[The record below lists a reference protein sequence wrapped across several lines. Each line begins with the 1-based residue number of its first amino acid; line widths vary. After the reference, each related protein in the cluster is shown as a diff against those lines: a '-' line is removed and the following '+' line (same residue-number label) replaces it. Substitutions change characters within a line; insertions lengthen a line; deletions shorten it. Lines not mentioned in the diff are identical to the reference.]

1 MSSRTTTLLT
11 ATAISVSALVAY
23 ALYFDYKR
31 RTDSAFRKQLRKQ
44 KKRVDKSLAESREAL
59 QAASQVTDEELR
71 EALKAIEEE
80 PKPGP
85 EMRENYFMSQVAMGE
100 QLAARGEAFVLPAA
114 LSFYRALAVYPSPS
128 ELLGIYQKTVP
139 DEIVKV
145 ILRIIN
151 LDVSAPPQDL
161 GIDEGDAS
169 PTRGPPSETSSQEW
183 DKVTD
188 PGSQTPVSRV
198 CFSVC
203 FGAFETELEFFL
215 LAYYEVFPPKSSH
228 VTIQPRPDV
237 PVSFGPEK
245 VLVLTE
251 DVAAGQVI
259 YKEKPMLACLD
270 YDLQTAGTHCTH
282 CFRELS
288 TVASPETLTSSA
300 DGTKSKFCSKACL
313 QAAKTRWFGFL
324 MSMDP
329 PLPAI
334 VELGGLPVTPET
346 LDARR
351 TAQAQLV
358 AYLKKDSRAGAFL
371 VAQFIARQ
379 LTMAGSKDLNPDED
393 FAGVDIQEYRIEDH
407 VERWTTAPI
416 SPPEEEYGLLVAML
430 KRTVP
435 GLEEF
440 LSEDSHKSLVGKL
453 VFAAFGVCF
462 GEGREDRPASSL
474 RPEDSEL
481 TRTPLGTA
489 RQVGTAIYSISSHLP
504 HSCEPNA
511 RPVFSS
517 GTTELEIVANKD
529 LKKGD
534 QLSIAY
540 VEVGQRPD
548 ESEKDSL
555 PTTTTA
561 PAAASVAFTPL
572 YVGDEG
578 ISVSHLQLT
587 ARSQSR
593 SEAVSN
599 NRRARYV
606 SLTCLICQTLVY
618 RVQQIVPLDADTRDG
633 PLLPTEDWVE
643 QDLLKS
649 SSGWIEVHEQ
659 CLAGDAIAKAE
670 ASSQYVPL
678 FAVTVPAQPARPAS
692 PSEPIA
698 AQDGPK
704 PAFLEHLPPMFLPPP
719 FTPGNPAYTHLSS
732 IATAESNEWRS
743 AAEDEIAAFIRAKTE
758 QLLRSEA
765 VLRSQ
770 VETIY
775 ARFRAGLQAA
785 QQSDVASPRSPLW
798 STQSGAADYGFV
810 PLPVAPVRHEVS
822 ASMSALSASLAANG
836 MHHPRARQQQAVHA
850 QQSQAEP
857 TSPVSTVFDSIAG
870 TSPTLTVG
878 SGAVPPPSG
887 REFAGESNLLDIP
900 RRMDENLN
908 TVASFR
914 WMQMEHAAAHQAQRR
929 AAEEAQQREQQQQQQ
944 PARTELSNAA
954 PVAGPSTAAG
964 NSSST
969 DGQPPAES
977 SQANGKGKKKVV
989 TFQSQP
995 AVVTIKDKEEE
1006 ERSRADDVEEM
1017 VFELDTDDK
1026 DDREVSMEGTVLTLV
1041 ETPPQRP
1048 PQPRRTSGGRKTS
1061 SMDTAGLPASF
1072 AALRPS
1078 SLPAISHL
1086 RGQRSPLRPLN
1097 DAPETPHQQRQQ
1109 QQQEQHGGGGGVDDA
1124 PEEEYDSRDH
1134 EIRKL
1139 VAAHNPSHR
1148 NAWKKGSSEWKA
1160 FVSGR
1165 NNGRRSSLSD
1175 EDESVSP
1182 PPPPIASSMPIAI
1195 RPLGRQPVRLT
1206 LASYTGG
1213 AEVPA
1218 EEETNAAATMP
1229 SSSLRNSMYAQ
1240 RDIHRDIDPGALEFS
1255 LNNGAIPEE
1264 SEEEE
1269 EEFAEG
1275 AGAADEERLGRGGDR
1290 ALRILQA
1297 RSELPDASMFYSLA
1311 S

>member
-85 EMRENYFMSQVAMGE
+85 ELRENYFMSQVAMGE

-188 PGSQTPVSRV
+188 PGSQTPVSLARRLLHELLSNIIISRCLLFPFGPFSSPRKSEARV
-198 CFSVC
+198 LF
-203 FGAFETELEFFL
+203 T
-215 LAYYEVFPPKSSH
+215 YYEVFPPKSSH

-300 DGTKSKFCSKACL
+300 DSTKSKFCSKACL

-351 TAQAQLV
+351 AAQAQLV

-379 LTMAGSKDLNPDED
+379 LTMAGSKDLNPEVD

-430 KRTVP
+430 KATLP

-517 GTTELEIVANKD
+517 GTTELEIVASKD
-529 LKKGD
+529 LQKGD

-548 ESEKDSL
+548 ESEKDCRL
-555 PTTTTA
+555 RRRKE
-561 PAAASVAFTPL
+561 L
-572 YVGDEG
+572 
-578 ISVSHLQLT
+578 
-587 ARSQSR
+587 ARGWKF
-593 SEAVSN
+593 A
-599 NRRARYV
+599 
-606 SLTCLICQTLVY
+606 CQCP
-618 RVQQIVPLDADTRDG
+618 RCA
-633 PLLPTEDWVE
+633 
-643 QDLLKS
+643 
-649 SSGWIEVHEQ
+649 
-659 CLAGDAIAKAE
+659 AE
-670 ASSQYVPL
+670 A
-678 FAVTVPAQPARPAS
+678 
-692 PSEPIA
+692 
-698 AQDGPK
+698 
-704 PAFLEHLPPMFLPPP
+704 
-719 FTPGNPAYTHLSS
+719 
-732 IATAESNEWRS
+732 
-743 AAEDEIAAFIRAKTE
+743 
-758 QLLRSEA
+758 
-765 VLRSQ
+765 
-770 VETIY
+770 
-775 ARFRAGLQAA
+775 
-785 QQSDVASPRSPLW
+785 
-798 STQSGAADYGFV
+798 
-810 PLPVAPVRHEVS
+810 
-822 ASMSALSASLAANG
+822 
-836 MHHPRARQQQAVHA
+836 
-850 QQSQAEP
+850 
-857 TSPVSTVFDSIAG
+857 
-870 TSPTLTVG
+870 
-878 SGAVPPPSG
+878 
-887 REFAGESNLLDIP
+887 
-900 RRMDENLN
+900 
-908 TVASFR
+908 
-914 WMQMEHAAAHQAQRR
+914 
-929 AAEEAQQREQQQQQQ
+929 
-944 PARTELSNAA
+944 
-954 PVAGPSTAAG
+954 
-964 NSSST
+964 
-969 DGQPPAES
+969 
-977 SQANGKGKKKVV
+977 
-989 TFQSQP
+989 
-995 AVVTIKDKEEE
+995 
-1006 ERSRADDVEEM
+1006 
-1017 VFELDTDDK
+1017 
-1026 DDREVSMEGTVLTLV
+1026 
-1041 ETPPQRP
+1041 
-1048 PQPRRTSGGRKTS
+1048 TS
-1061 SMDTAGLPASF
+1061 S
-1072 AALRPS
+1072 
-1078 SLPAISHL
+1078 
-1086 RGQRSPLRPLN
+1086 
-1097 DAPETPHQQRQQ
+1097 
-1109 QQQEQHGGGGGVDDA
+1109 
-1124 PEEEYDSRDH
+1124 
-1134 EIRKL
+1134 
-1139 VAAHNPSHR
+1139 
-1148 NAWKKGSSEWKA
+1148 
-1160 FVSGR
+1160 
-1165 NNGRRSSLSD
+1165 
-1175 EDESVSP
+1175 
-1182 PPPPIASSMPIAI
+1182 
-1195 RPLGRQPVRLT
+1195 
-1206 LASYTGG
+1206 
-1213 AEVPA
+1213 
-1218 EEETNAAATMP
+1218 
-1229 SSSLRNSMYAQ
+1229 
-1240 RDIHRDIDPGALEFS
+1240 
-1255 LNNGAIPEE
+1255 
-1264 SEEEE
+1264 
-1269 EEFAEG
+1269 
-1275 AGAADEERLGRGGDR
+1275 
-1290 ALRILQA
+1290 
-1297 RSELPDASMFYSLA
+1297 
-1311 S
+1311 